1 MLVAL
6 ACGCASHAPR
16 YAARPG
22 DGPEIRV
29 LVDNGGGATVSA
41 PGGVQVRAGGAMLLR
56 GDAGVEVRAARRG
69 TTVQVTLSPGGASA
83 AAEGAV
89 ELAPA
94 SGSALRVSGVPYA
107 GRIRLVPDGASDLLV
122 VNVLSLERY
131 LEGVVPHEIG
141 DPGPEGHAAVR
152 AQAIAARTYAIA
164 RMETRREAPF
174 DVHASVLDQVYRGD
188 AKRGGLASSA
198 VRETRGQVLAH
209 GGKLCDTYYSA
220 TCGGHTADIRRAWP
234 QRESRSYLRGRRDR
248 EEASGAAFC
257 SWVRNF
263 RWRQSWSGRELGET
277 LRVTLPRELGVSAAR
292 VGSLVDLRVR
302 ERDRTGRVRVLD
314 IETTEGVFR
323 AEGDRIRWVL
333 SPDPSAGRIL
343 PSTMFAVERTMRGG
357 RAAFVSLAGGGN
369 GHGVG
374 MCQNGAIGMA
384 RKGYSHRMILAHYYP
399 GAEIAIRY

>member
-1 MLVAL
+1 LNNTRALAPRLAVLVAL
-6 ACGCASHAPR
+6 ACACATHAPR

-29 LVDNGGGATVSA
+29 LVDNGGAATMTA
-41 PGGVQVRAGGAMLLR
+41 PGGVQVRAGGATLLR
-56 GDAGVEVRAARRG
+56 GDAGVEVRAMRRG

-83 AAEGAV
+83 ATEGAV

-94 SGSALRVSGVPYA
+94 SGSALHVSGVPYA
-107 GRIRLVPDGASDLLV
+107 GRIRLVADGASDLLV

-141 DPGPEGHAAVR
+141 APGPEGHAAVR

-164 RMETRREAPF
+164 RMEARRETPF

-188 AKRGGLASSA
+188 AKRDGLASSA

-209 GGKLCDTYYSA
+209 GGGLCDTYYSA
-220 TCGGHTADIRRAWP
+220 TCGGHTADIERAWP
-234 QRESRSYLRGRRDR
+234 QRESRPYLRGRRDR
-248 EEASGAAFC
+248 EETSGAAFC

-263 RWRQSWSGRELGET
+263 RWR
-277 LRVTLPRELGVSAAR
+277 LPRELGVSAAR
-292 VGSLVDLRVR
+292 VGSLVDLRVSA
-302 ERDRTGRVRVLD
+302 RDRTGRVRVLD

-399 GAEIAIRY
+399 GSEIAIRY